1 MTVMRRARW
10 SCASSQN
17 CPVSPFQAPNRL
29 FASRPIFSKPWNAHL
44 DSGRT
49 GTQTETN
56 YATAVGVRGDRENPS
71 GQKSSHLFF
80 VRRSLCQE
88 TPNKEGATVITP
100 FLPPGFSRVSAR
112 KTRQPGPSRSDPTR
126 ARRIKYSQEE
136 GPRHISQGL
145 TKFD

>member
-1 MTVMRRARW
+1 MVMREFPKLPR
-10 SCASSQN
+10 STISS
-17 CPVSPFQAPNRL
+17 PESSFRIPTDLLQAL
-29 FASRPIFSKPWNAHL
+29 ESHL
-44 DSGRT
+44 DSRRT
-49 GTQTETN
+49 GTQTEMN

-88 TPNKEGATVITP
+88 TSNKEGATVITP
-100 FLPPGFSRVSAR
+100 FLPPGFSRVSVR
-112 KTRQPGPSRSDPTR
+112 KTRQPEPSRSDPMR
-126 ARRIKYSQEE
+126 ALRIKYSQEE